1 MLQDEFQRF
10 PREMLSFGRSP
21 KEEFIAIPR
30 SIFELPP
37 EEKELALKE
46 LEAKFERY

>member
-1 MLQDEFQRF
+1 MLQDEFKGF

-21 KEEFIAIPR
+21 KEEFIAIPK
-30 SIFELPP
+30 SIFELPH